1 MIHELVKG
9 ASLAAFVGALT
20 LGTLYAQEHPAGHE
34 QHSAGRQSA
43 QPQAAAPATEPNEIF
58 CPTMKTGQL
67 CSHGTADTLG
77 LEGVK
82 REAWIAAAR
91 RYNRALD
98 DATKHLLSDADS
110 LLTAREK
117 AEVERWFAK
126 GLNPQI
132 NQLLE
137 AAAKGSK

>member
-1 MIHELVKG
+1 MMRKLM
-9 ASLAAFVGALT
+9 ACVGVVGLT
-20 LGTLYAQEHPAGHE
+20 LGFGLAVAQAQEVGHDHE
-34 QHSAGRQSA
+34 QMSKV
-43 QPQAAAPATEPNEIF
+43 APLAEPDEIF

-67 CSHGTADTLG
+67 CSHGSADTLG

-91 RYNRALD
+91 RYNKAVD
-98 DATKHLLSDADS
+98 EATRHLISDADS
-110 LLTAREK
+110 LLTPEEK

-137 AAAKGSK
+137 AAKAVK

>member
-1 MIHELVKG
+1 MMHELSKR
-9 ASLAAFVGALT
+9 ASLAVLVGALSA
-20 LGTLYAQEHPAGHE
+20 GTLYAQEHPAGHE
-34 QHSAGRQSA
+34 HQQLQSTV
-43 QPQAAAPATEPNEIF
+43 APAAEPSEIF

-67 CSHGTADTLG
+67 CSHGTADALS

-91 RYNRALD
+91 RYNRAVD
-98 DATKHLLSDADS
+98 EATKHLLSDAES
-110 LLTAREK
+110 LLTPQEK

-137 AAAKGSK
+137 TAAKTSK

>member
-1 MIHELVKG
+1 MAWVGVAGLILGFGLTVVQAQDRPANHE
-9 ASLAAFVGALT
+9 
-20 LGTLYAQEHPAGHE
+20 HE
-34 QHSAGRQSA
+34 VMQSKV
-43 QPQAAAPATEPNEIF
+43 PAAAEPSEIF

-67 CSHGTADTLG
+67 CSHGSADTLG

-91 RYNRALD
+91 RYNKAVD
-98 DATKHLLSDADS
+98 EATKHLLSDADS
-110 LLTAREK
+110 LLTAQEK

-137 AAAKGSK
+137 AAAKASQ